1 MTLLLK
7 ANLAKKSGN
16 KGIKNGN
23 TRGISQLEDDMRMR
37 LYRAGYSD
45 LQIGTAVGVSKN
57 AIANWR
63 RTRKLPANFDNC
75 HRKIN
80 KTDF

>member
-23 TRGISQLEDDMRMR
+23 TRGISQLEDNMRMQ

-63 RTRKLPANFDNC
+63 RTRKLSANFDNC